1 MEASVGLR
9 IRSLLAAFA
18 FAIAASLLISPAANA
33 GVVTDGTPGTAG
45 CPPIADK
52 PGAIPEVNYTGM
64 KRITYCYGP
73 INIAPGQNIIKLR
86 TAVDTVG
93 QKLWPQK
100 PGYITRFDPE
110 FVYTDGSVPRVDVL
124 HLHHAVWLVNG
135 QPQFAAGEEKTTQQ
149 LPQGFGWRSQPG
161 DSWVLNDM
169 LHDLLAQTSQVYLV
183 WRLDFVPDT
192 LPDNSPN
199 PDAATMKTVTTR
211 WMDVAGQSLYPVF
224 DALRSDGHNG
234 TYTFPDQAP
243 AADLHPCT
251 LNGGEASWAPGSHG
265 CLGGAQSWTVPAGHP
280 QTLIGTAGHLHPGG
294 LNTQLRDTRD
304 GTKNTLFTSTA
315 HYYEPAGEVSWDV
328 SMGATPGGLNPG
340 DPNWQVQV
348 DPGDKVSVHAT
359 YDTSRAD
366 WYEVMGIMP
375 VAVYDGTLSGSQ
387 DAQAPDCPPTGP
399 PPAGCI
405 PQNQIL
411 THTHLAENDNHGGD
425 PTGAADPFSLPSA
438 PSPGN
443 TVNIQSFAYQAGNA
457 GLTVPTVQPGQPLTF
472 QNNDAIPAVNAFHTI
487 TACKDPCTGKTGVAY
502 PIANGP
508 VTFDSGELG
517 TNGNQGSVPGA
528 PASGTTTWKTPS
540 DLPAGTY
547 TYFCRIHPFMRGSF
561 RVEKQ
566 PKPIQKLRAAKK
578 QSVRSAAVT
587 VKVDKAATVRLG
599 AKVKGAGAG
608 SSKASRVLSE
618 ALDAK
623 RSTVSLSAGDSK
635 KVKLRFTKAALK
647 KIRAGGGNWKVV
659 VTGTATDGYGNTAT
673 SKTHFTLVG

>member
-18 FAIAASLLISPAANA
+18 FAIAALLLISPAAKA
-33 GVVTDGTPGTAG
+33 GVVTDGTSLPGKG

-86 TAVDTVG
+86 TAVDSVG
-93 QKLWPQK
+93 QKLWPQE

-124 HLHHAVWLVNG
+124 HLHHAVWAVNG
-135 QPQFAAGEEKTTQQ
+135 NPQFAAGEEKTIQQ
-149 LPQGFGWRSQPG
+149 LPQGFGWRSVPG
-161 DSWVLNDM
+161 DSWILNDM
-169 LHDLLAQTSQVYLV
+169 LHDLLAQNSQVYLV
-183 WRLDFVPDT
+183 WRIDFVPDGT
-192 LPDNSPN
+192 PA
-199 PDAATMKTVTTR
+199 AATMKTVTTK
-211 WMDVAGQSLYPVF
+211 WMDVAGNPSLYPVF

-243 AADLHPCT
+243 AADLHPCSY
-251 LNGGEASWAPGSHG
+251 NGGEASWAPGTHG
-265 CLGGAQSWTVPAGHP
+265 CLGAAQSWTPNHDV
-280 QTLIGTAGHLHPGG
+280 TLIGTAGHLHPGG
-294 LNTQLRDTRD
+294 LNTQLRDKRGSST
-304 GTKNTLFTSTA
+304 NTLFTSDA

-328 SMGATPGGLNPG
+328 AMKGTPP
-340 DPNWQVQV
+340 DWRVQVQA
-348 DPGDKVSVHAT
+348 GDTVSVHAT

-375 VAVYDGTLSGSQ
+375 VAVYDGTISGSQ
-387 DAQAPDCPPTGP
+387 NAQWSKCPTPNTHP
-399 PPAGCI
+399 PPANCI
-405 PQNQIL
+405 PEDGVE
-411 THTHLAENDNHGGD
+411 THGHLAENDNHGGES
-425 PTGAADPFSLPSA
+425 TGVADPFSLPSA

-443 TVNIQSFAYQAGNA
+443 SVNIQSFAYHAGNA
-457 GLTVPTVQPGQPLTF
+457 GLSVPTIQPGQSLTF
-472 QNNDAIPAVNAFHTI
+472 RNSDAIPSVNAFHTI
-487 TACKDPCTGKTGVAY
+487 TACKDPCTGKTGIAY

-508 VTFDSGELG
+508 VTIDSGELG
-517 TNGNQGSVPGA
+517 YNGNQGSLAGA
-528 PASGTTTWKTPS
+528 PASGTDTWKTPS

-566 PKPIQKLRAAKK
+566 PKPVQKLRAQKK

-618 ALDAK
+618 ALDAR
-623 RSTVSLSAGDSK
+623 RSTASLSAGVSK
-635 KVKLRFTKAALK
+635 KLKLRFTKAALK
-647 KIRAGGGNWKVV
+647 KMRAGGGRWKVV
-659 VTGTATDGYGNTAT
+659 VTGTATDGYGNTSTA
-673 SKTHFTLVG
+673 KTKFTLTG